1 MAACL
6 ARSWLLD
13 AASRVFAA
21 ARHLSTVARARPSD
35 GICSQ
40 CFAPVAPHP
49 PPIRAS
55 TINHMVAHSMPSS
68 ELDRMLTRRSL
79 SPPPDYNTFDPLAR
93 DFHLDNDLIYASNSN
108 LPQYQIKLTP
118 TTTGR
123 PHKLRLRRLLPTETR
138 RAAHRQS
145 TSSVPSA
152 QPTVHPLT
160 RTTTAPPS
168 SSPLPQPASTVTTIP
183 YDADM
188 TCYTATLHPTN
199 ALKIR
204 GHRASSLRSYITVA
218 PSPLASSAVARTTS
232 FHHHVRNEQFDALD
246 PAHDARIQKY
256 GYHSKDE
263 WVREVLFKARGG
275 GGRKFWVWKGKGC
288 GRGVVEWVDGQG
300 IVCAVGSEEGG
311 VGEEP
316 VVRRLRLEAGAKVM
330 AERLRLEEGGAKA
343 VPERRVRDVL
353 VMCWMV
359 RLWGAL
365 AGISG
370 RVG

>member
-1 MAACL
+1 MTTPL
-6 ARSWLLD
+6 RSDPLLLLGQGSVENLQEEGVTR
-13 AASRVFAA
+13 ASPEYTTKHNPAPPYSPPVPC
-21 ARHLSTVARARPSD
+21 STTVIS
-35 GICSQ
+35 I
-40 CFAPVAPHP
+40 PHP
-49 PPIRAS
+49 S
-55 TINHMVAHSMPSS
+55 TPTIG
-68 ELDRMLTRRSL
+68 RSL

-108 LPQYQIKLTP
+108 IPQYQIKLTP

-152 QPTVHPLT
+152 QPTVRPLT

-168 SSPLPQPASTVTTIP
+168 SSPLLQPASTVTTIP

-188 TCYTATLHPTN
+188 TCYTATFHPTN
-199 ALKIR
+199 VLEIR
-204 GHRASSLRSYITVA
+204 GHRASSLRGHITVA
-218 PSPLASSAVARTTS
+218 PLPLASSAVRTTS

-263 WVREVLFKARGG
+263 WVREVLFKARAG
-275 GGRKFWVWKGKGC
+275 GGRKFWVWKGKGY
-288 GRGVVEWVDGQG
+288 GRGAVEWVDGQG
-300 IVCAVGSEEGG
+300 IVCAVESEEGG
-311 VGEEP
+311 VVGEEP

-330 AERLRLEEGGAKA
+330 AERLRLEEGGAKT